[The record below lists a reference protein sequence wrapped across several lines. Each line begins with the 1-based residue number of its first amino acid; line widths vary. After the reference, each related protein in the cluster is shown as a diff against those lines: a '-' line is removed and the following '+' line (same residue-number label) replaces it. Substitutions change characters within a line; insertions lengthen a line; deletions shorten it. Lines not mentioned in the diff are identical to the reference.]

1 MVVVV
6 VGSAAAIKADLEK
19 IAPVTVVMPVE
30 AKEAKGDAKIESK
43 EPPK

>member
-1 MVVVV
+1 
-6 VGSAAAIKADLEK
+6 
-19 IAPVTVVMPVE
+19 VMPVEAKE